1 MLVSLI
7 PRTQPV
13 RLHEPLGS
21 DSSHL
26 QQTESIRLTPR
37 GTAIV
42 QLIRADWLRGIRHP
56 WVRNERFADLIAPLN
71 LSRED
76 VAAVAALWA
85 AHYTD

>member
-1 MLVSLI
+1 MTAATDAPTI
-7 PRTQPV
+7 PVVEHTYTA
-13 RLHEPLGS
+13 G
-21 DSSHL
+21 
-26 QQTESIRLTPR
+26 LTPR

-42 QLIRADWLRGIRHP
+42 KLIRADWLRSIRNP

-76 VAAVAALWA
+76 VAYVAALWA